1 MKSRKSEHKWKRHHW
16 CENWIS
22 EIEYHST
29 ADILL
34 KVWGEKEV
42 THQNGSWFSSHNEN
56 HNNFSTKISTLN
68 ICNISN
74 YDLIF
79 FRTLLNSP
87 LLRRKRGGFDN
98 KSSLDSSEEE
108 LNTCPASNSPS
119 PTPRH
124 RLLQVTF
131 SFFNSAQFWGLW
143 FRIEYSIVI
152 IVPFISGETGQ
163 TQTGWLSEPRDF
175 PEAKTQTESNSK
187 FYFA

>member
-1 MKSRKSEHKWKRHHW
+1 MKITTTFQQRYQHLIFA
-16 CENWIS
+16 IS
-22 EIEYHST
+22 P
-29 ADILL
+29 
-34 KVWGEKEV
+34 
-42 THQNGSWFSSHNEN
+42 
-56 HNNFSTKISTLN
+56 TK
-68 ICNISN
+68 
-74 YDLIF
+74 DLIF

-87 LLRRKRGGFDN
+87 LLRRKRGGGDN

-175 PEAKTQTESNSK
+175 PEAKTQTESKFRFVPSQSK
-187 FYFA
+187 TPQTFKLHPYIQSSDQIAILNYQKP

>member
-1 MKSRKSEHKWKRHHW
+1 MKITTTFQQRYHHLIFA
-16 CENWIS
+16 IS
-22 EIEYHST
+22 P
-29 ADILL
+29 
-34 KVWGEKEV
+34 
-42 THQNGSWFSSHNEN
+42 
-56 HNNFSTKISTLN
+56 TK
-68 ICNISN
+68 
-74 YDLIF
+74 IF

-124 RLLQVTF
+124 RLLQVKF

-175 PEAKTQTESNSK
+175 PEAKTQTESKFRFVPSQSK
-187 FYFA
+187 KTFRLHPFIQSSDQISILNYQQTLSKPQDFPKAKIQT